1 MSVIDRVPLADQIAE
16 VRREIEMRRR
26 TYIRMVDQAK
36 MTTAEAERR
45 TLNMCG
51 VLQTLEQVRD
61 LGEPV
66 GGDNNNNGEHHDNND
81 AREIRTGGYLN
92 LRRWRPG
99 SKSAS
104 RAPMTQRQ
112 LGLPRSRA
120 RWDTTRCRLA
130 GGL

>member
-1 MSVIDRVPLADQIAE
+1 MSVINRVPLADQIAE

-51 VLQTLEQVRD
+51 VLTTLERVRD

-66 GGDNNNNGEHHDNND
+66 GGETTNNGEPDHDNND
-81 AREIRTGGYLN
+81 ARAREDIRV
-92 LRRWRPG
+92 
-99 SKSAS
+99 
-104 RAPMTQRQ
+104 
-112 LGLPRSRA
+112 
-120 RWDTTRCRLA
+120 
-130 GGL
+130 

>member
-81 AREIRTGGYLN
+81 ARE
-92 LRRWRPG
+92 
-99 SKSAS
+99 SA
-104 RAPMTQRQ
+104 RE
-112 LGLPRSRA
+112 
-120 RWDTTRCRLA
+120 DI
-130 GGL
+130 